1 MTMTVSR
8 FLPRAARRLACGLS
22 FAMGFMASGPVYS
35 SDRLPEDA
43 ERIVAIGGSLT
54 EIVFALGEQDR
65 LVARDSTASYPEEA
79 LALPDV
85 GYMRALSPEGVL
97 SVKPDGILAIE
108 GSGPPEAVSVLASAG
123 VPFVTVPEGYS
134 GEAIRQKI
142 KSVGAALGVSEKAEA
157 LSMKVGADLDKA
169 VAEAHERDRK
179 VRVLFVLSYAGGRVL
194 ASGSGT
200 AADAI
205 IQMAGAQNAIDGV
218 HGYKQ
223 LNEEAIT
230 AANPDVILMME
241 RHGDENSASNILAND
256 AIAQTPAGQEKR
268 LIRMNGLYLLGFGP
282 RTASAVRDLSG
293 ELAAFGL

>member
-1 MTMTVSR
+1 M
-8 FLPRAARRLACGLS
+8 AA
-22 FAMGFMASGPVYS
+22 GPVYS
-35 SDRLPEDA
+35 SDRLPENAD
-43 ERIVAIGGSLT
+43 RIVAIGGSLT
-54 EIVFALGEQDR
+54 EIVYALGEQDR
-65 LVARDSTASYPEEA
+65 LVARDSTGSYPEQA

-142 KSVGAALGVSEKAEA
+142 RAVGAALGVDGKAEA
-157 LSMKVGADLDKA
+157 LSEKVAANLDKA
-169 VAEAHERDRK
+169 VADAHKLNRTT
-179 VRVLFVLSYAGGRVL
+179 RVLFVLSYAGGRIL
-194 ASGSGT
+194 ASGTGT

-205 IQMAGAQNAIDGV
+205 IAMAGAKNAVGTFP
-218 HGYKQ
+218 GYKQ

-230 AANPDVILMME
+230 AAAPDVILMME
-241 RHGDENSASNILAND
+241 RHGDENAASDILGNA
-256 AIAQTPAGQEKR
+256 AIAQTPAGRNKR

-282 RTASAVRDLSG
+282 RTASAVRELSG
-293 ELAAFGL
+293 DLADFGL

>member
-1 MTMTVSR
+1 MTAPRS
-8 FLPRAARRLACGLS
+8 FPRAARWLATGLS
-22 FAMGFMASGPVYS
+22 FAMSFMATGPVYS
-35 SDRLPEDA
+35 ADRLPENAD
-43 ERIVAIGGSLT
+43 RIVAIGGSLT
-54 EIVFALGEQDR
+54 EIVYALGEQDR
-65 LVARDSTASYPEEA
+65 LVARDSTASFPAEA
-79 LALPDV
+79 LSLPDV

-134 GEAIRQKI
+134 GEAIQQKI
-142 KSVGAALGVSEKAEA
+142 RAVGTALGVDGKAEA
-157 LSMKVGADLDKA
+157 LSSQVAADLADA
-169 VAEAHERDRK
+169 VSEAHKLNRTT
-179 VRVLFVLSYAGGRVL
+179 RVLFVLSYTGGRVL
-194 ASGSGT
+194 ASGTGT

-218 HGYKQ
+218 PGYKQ

-241 RHGDENSASNILAND
+241 RHGDQNAASEILANA
-256 AIAQTPAGQEKR
+256 AIAQTPAGQNKR

-282 RTASAVRDLSG
+282 RTASAVRELSDDL
-293 ELAAFGL
+293 ADFGL

>member
-1 MTMTVSR
+1 MTATRS
-8 FLPRAARRLACGLS
+8 FPRAARWLATGLS
-22 FAMGFMASGPVYS
+22 FAMGFMAAGPVYS
-35 SDRLPEDA
+35 SDRLPENAD
-43 ERIVAIGGSLT
+43 RIVAIGGSLT
-54 EIVFALGEQDR
+54 EIVYALGEQDR
-65 LVARDSTASYPEEA
+65 LVARDSTASFPAEA
-79 LALPDV
+79 LSLPDV

-134 GEAIRQKI
+134 GEAIQQKI
-142 KSVGAALGVSEKAEA
+142 RAVGTALGVDGKAEA
-157 LSMKVGADLDKA
+157 LSQKVAADLDSA
-169 VAEAHERDRK
+169 VADAQKQSRTT
-179 VRVLFVLSYAGGRVL
+179 RVLFVLSYAGGRVL
-194 ASGSGT
+194 ASGTGT

-218 HGYKQ
+218 PGYKQ

-241 RHGDENSASNILAND
+241 RHGDGNAASDILANA
-256 AIAQTPAGQEKR
+256 AIAQTPAGQNKR

-282 RTASAVRDLSG
+282 RTASAVRELSDDL
-293 ELAAFGL
+293 ADFGL

>member
-1 MTMTVSR
+1 MTATR
-8 FLPRAARRLACGLS
+8 PFPRAARWLATGLS
-22 FAMGFMASGPVYS
+22 FAMGFMAAGPVYS
-35 SDRLPEDA
+35 SDRLPENAD
-43 ERIVAIGGSLT
+43 RIVAIGGSLT
-54 EIVFALGEQDR
+54 EIVYALGEQDR
-65 LVARDSTASYPEEA
+65 LVARDSTASFPAEA
-79 LALPDV
+79 LSLPDV

-134 GEAIRQKI
+134 GEAIQQKI
-142 KSVGAALGVSEKAEA
+142 RAVGTALGVDGKAEA
-157 LSMKVGADLDKA
+157 LSQKVAADLESA
-169 VAEAHERDRK
+169 VADAHKQNRTT
-179 VRVLFVLSYAGGRVL
+179 RVLFVLSYAGGRVL
-194 ASGSGT
+194 ASGTGT

-218 HGYKQ
+218 PGYKQ

-241 RHGDENSASNILAND
+241 RHGDGNAASDILANA
-256 AIAQTPAGQEKR
+256 AIAQTPAGQNKR

-282 RTASAVRDLSG
+282 RTASAVRELSDDL
-293 ELAAFGL
+293 ADFGL